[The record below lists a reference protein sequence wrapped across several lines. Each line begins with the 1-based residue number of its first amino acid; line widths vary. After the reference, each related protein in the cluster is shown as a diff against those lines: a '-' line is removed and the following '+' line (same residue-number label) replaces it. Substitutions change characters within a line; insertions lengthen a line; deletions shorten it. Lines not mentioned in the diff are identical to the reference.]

1 MGRNR
6 VVLLP
11 IIEPEPGTADGDWLQ
26 AAQHC
31 HARLA
36 HPSVLL
42 RGPAALQRAR
52 SAAGQGIR
60 FYLESAVD
68 SGAVGMLRQLWKGR
82 IFEDLLE
89 RVKGADFAPSAG
101 GDASL
106 VAPCCSHLVVDQCDF
121 LLGLSEVQA
130 SIPATPDGAAL
141 IEDINRLAEESDV
154 ELLTFSPGL
163 PVASTLPGLV
173 EIQIQLTFEAPYF
186 KMLSFL
192 FALEDL
198 ERLVRIDQIAVT
210 SRILDDGTNLL
221 STSLTASAFSQS
233 DLTGSPPDEVTP

>member
-1 MGRNR
+1 MRRGLIFG
-6 VVLLP
+6 LLGFLV
-11 IIEPEPGTADGDWLQ
+11 ITAAWWFLFMAPKSSEISDLDDEREAALTEQQTLETRRDALQ
-26 AAQHC
+26 ALA
-31 HARLA
+31 ARE
-36 HPSVLL
+36 
-42 RGPAALQRAR
+42 G
-52 SAAGQGIR
+52 
-60 FYLESAVD
+60 
-68 SGAVGMLRQLWKGR
+68 
-82 IFEDLLE
+82 
-89 RVKGADFAPSAG
+89 
-101 GDASL
+101 
-106 VAPCCSHLVVDQCDF
+106 DF

-130 SIPATPDGAAL
+130 SIPASPDGAAL

-163 PVASTLPGLV
+163 PTPSAIPGLV

-186 KMLSFL
+186 KVLSFL

-210 SRILDDGTNLL
+210 SRVLDDGTNLL